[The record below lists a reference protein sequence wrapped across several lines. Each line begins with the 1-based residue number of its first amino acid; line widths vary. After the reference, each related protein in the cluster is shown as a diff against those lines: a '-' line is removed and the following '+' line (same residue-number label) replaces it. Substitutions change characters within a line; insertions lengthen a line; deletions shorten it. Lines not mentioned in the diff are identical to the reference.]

1 MNRRPP
7 GLARSS
13 SRCIQRGRAIVSLPA
28 ATTNAL
34 NTQTRALRP
43 IHSAHGTETTD
54 RAAFCISCPLHTQ
67 RAQHGDDRSSSRALS
82 APDLGASLGCLGI
95 SGLPLLLSTAA
106 PQPPPPPALRSLSPL
121 AWKAEGGCRVV
132 SFVLCVWC
140 LVFVFMYYIATST
153 YIAQRLRS
161 DWTQIQI
168 QIQLAALAL
177 ELGLGAW
184 SLESE

>member
-106 PQPPPPPALRSLSPL
+106 AAPQPPPPPLSVLVLRWPGRRE
-121 AWKAEGGCRVV
+121 AVV

-140 LVFVFMYYIATST
+140 LVFVFIYYIATPT
-153 YIAQRLRS
+153 YIA
-161 DWTQIQI
+161 
-168 QIQLAALAL
+168 
-177 ELGLGAW
+177 
-184 SLESE
+184 